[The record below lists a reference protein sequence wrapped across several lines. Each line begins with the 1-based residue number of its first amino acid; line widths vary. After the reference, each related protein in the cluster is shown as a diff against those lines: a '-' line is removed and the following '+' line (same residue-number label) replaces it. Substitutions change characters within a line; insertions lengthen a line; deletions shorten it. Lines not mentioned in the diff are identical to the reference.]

1 MYTVLL
7 AIDSNEEQAKRSA
20 EAVAAL
26 PCSDAEVDV
35 VILNV
40 HKEFEARDD
49 SIVDSSDYFDPSEFP
64 ESVSTASDILEDSG
78 VPVEA
83 RREHGD
89 PSDLITDIAEDID
102 ADCIAL
108 GGRKRSPAGKV
119 LFGSVT
125 QSVLLSAD
133 RPVHVVMS

>member
-7 AIDSNEEQAKRSA
+7 AVDSKEEQAKRSA
-20 EAVAAL
+20 DAVVAL
-26 PCSDAEVDV
+26 PCSDADVEV

-40 HKEFEARDD
+40 FTEFEARDD
-49 SIVDSSDYFDPSEFP
+49 SIVDSSDHYDPSEFP
-64 ESVSTASDILEDSG
+64 ESVSTASDILEDAG
-78 VPVEA
+78 VSVEA

-89 PSDLITDIAEDID
+89 PSDLITDIAEEID

-133 RPVHVVMS
+133 RPVHVAMS

>member
-7 AIDSNEEQAKRSA
+7 AVDTNEKQAKRSA
-20 EAVAAL
+20 EAVTAL
-26 PCSDAEVDV
+26 PCSDSEVEV
-35 VILNV
+35 VVLNV
-40 HKEFEARDD
+40 FTEFEARDD
-49 SIVDSSDYFDPSEFP
+49 SIVDSSDYYDPSELP
-64 ESVSTASDILEDSG
+64 ESVSAAAAILEDAGIS
-78 VPVEA
+78 VER

-89 PSDLITDIAEDID
+89 PSELITEIAEEIG
-102 ADCIAL
+102 ADCITL

-133 RPVHVVMS
+133 RPVHVAMR